1 MTPKE
6 VLQKF
11 EAIRTWGI
19 GDKRAPHKPLLILL
33 ALGSLQNNKESLA
46 YREVDE
52 KLTALLEEFGSS
64 TNQRPFYPFVRLAKD
79 HIWTFDKPE
88 VIESY
93 QGKDPGRPFLFD
105 NDIHAGFSSAIIDAF
120 KQHPT
125 LINEVAQSILNSNF
139 PESIHNDI
147 LSAVGLDLETKIQ
160 KRKVRDQKFRE
171 KILIAYE
178 YQCAVCGFNLR
189 LSNHSIALDAAH
201 IKWHQAGG
209 PDTEVNGLALCTLH
223 HKLFDLG
230 AYKLSK
236 ELVIIVSD
244 RVNGTQG
251 LEEWLLRFHNKQIKA
266 PQRKQYYPE
275 PEYIVWHWNDV
286 FKGYGRE

>member
-11 EAIRTWGI
+11 ETIRTWGN

-52 KLTALLEEFGSS
+52 KLTSLLEEFGSS
-64 TNQRPFYPFVRLAKD
+64 KNQRPFYPFVRLAND

-88 VIESY
+88 LIESY
-93 QGKDPGRPFLFD
+93 HGEDPGRPFLFD
-105 NDIHAGFSSAIIDAF
+105 NDIHAGFSPAIIEVF
-120 KQHPT
+120 NEYPT
-125 LINEVAQSILNSNF
+125 LINEVAHYILDSNF

-147 LSAVGLDLETKIQ
+147 LSAVGLDLEIKNQ

-171 KILIAYE
+171 KILVAYE

-251 LEEWLLRFHNKQIKA
+251 LEEWLLRFHNKQIRF

-286 FKGYGRE
+286 FKGYGRD

>member
-33 ALGSLQNNKESLA
+33 ALGSLQNNKKSLA
-46 YREVDE
+46 YSEVDE
-52 KLTALLEEFGSS
+52 KLTSLLEEFGSS
-64 TNQRPFYPFVRLAKD
+64 KNQRPFYPFVRLAND
-79 HIWTFDKPE
+79 HIWAFDKPE
-88 VIESY
+88 LIESY
-93 QGKDPGRPFLFD
+93 KGEDPGRPFLLD
-105 NDIHAGFSSAIIDAF
+105 KDIHAGFAPAIIDAF
-120 KQHPT
+120 KQYPT
-125 LINEVAQSILNSNF
+125 LIYEVAQYILDSNF
-139 PESIHNDI
+139 SESIHNDI
-147 LSAVGLDLETKIQ
+147 LSSVGLDFETRNQ
-160 KRKVRDQKFRE
+160 KRKPRDQKFRE

-223 HKLFDLG
+223 HKLLDLG
-230 AYKLSK
+230 AFKLN
-236 ELVIIVSD
+236 ENLAVVVSE
-244 RVNGTQG
+244 RVNGTIG
-251 LEEWLLRFHNKQIKA
+251 LEEWLLRFHNKEIRF
-266 PQRKQYYPE
+266 PQSKKYYPE
-275 PEYIVWHWNDV
+275 PEYVVWHWREV
-286 FKGYGRE
+286 FKGYGRD